1 MLECECTTLTPV
13 HVYELRRLTR
23 VCRCA
28 LLSSLDEWL
37 EFSSMLSSLSR
48 EEFDAVIG
56 RYIEGVRKEIGA
68 GK

>member
-1 MLECECTTLTPV
+1 
-13 HVYELRRLTR
+13 VYELRRLTR